1 MGYFFRGQFYSGT
14 HHSTS
19 PFRTP
24 TPPPPPPP
32 LHKRYTVSSKVS
44 ILVLGL
50 NPFLS
55 RQRVFKQ
62 LVGYILFEMTTSQL
76 FVPCSSVV
84 ALIDKTEKLV
94 LRDFFS
100 YS

>member
-1 MGYFFRGQFYSGT
+1 MPFSG
-14 HHSTS
+14 SVLFWN
-19 PFRTP
+19 PITP
-24 TPPPPPPP
+24 LPLSAHQPHPPPP

-55 RQRVFKQ
+55 RQCVFKQ
-62 LVGYILFEMTTSQL
+62 LVGYILFEMTISQL
-76 FVPCSSVV
+76 FVPCGSVV

>member
-1 MGYFFRGQFYSGT
+1 MGYFFRGQFYSET
-14 HHSTS
+14 PSLHF
-19 PFRTP
+19 PFPHTNP
-24 TPPPPPPP
+24 TPPPS

-55 RQRVFKQ
+55 RQCVFNQ
-62 LVGYILFEMTTSQL
+62 LVGYILFEMTISQL
-76 FVPCSSVV
+76 YVPCSSVV

>member
-1 MGYFFRGQFYSGT
+1 MGYFFRGQFYSET
-14 HHSTS
+14 PSLHF
-19 PFRTP
+19 PFPRTNP
-24 TPPPPPPP
+24 TPLPP

-62 LVGYILFEMTTSQL
+62 LVGYILFEMTISQL
-76 FVPCSSVV
+76 YVPCSSVV

>member
-1 MGYFFRGQFYSGT
+1 MGYFFRGQFYSET
-14 HHSTS
+14 PSLHF
-19 PFRTP
+19 PFPHTNP
-24 TPPPPPPP
+24 TPLS
-32 LHKRYTVSSKVS
+32 LHKRYTVSSKLS

-55 RQRVFKQ
+55 RQCVFKQ
-62 LVGYILFEMTTSQL
+62 LVGYILFEMTISQL
-76 FVPCSSVV
+76 YVPCSSVV